1 MIVVSNYPWA
11 VFFTIMAMI
20 CWGSWANTQK
30 LVQGTWRFELFYW
43 DMVIGILLLS
53 IVAAFTVGSLGDMG
67 RSFLVD
73 LSQAKGG
80 SILSAML
87 GGVVW
92 NLGNLLLVAAIAV
105 AGMSVGFPIG
115 GGIAWV
121 LGIVVNYILIIM
133 DKGRSEDDAFLLFSG
148 VGVII
153 FAIILSMIAYR
164 RLASEQKKPSL
175 KGILLSIFAGILIA
189 FFYGLVVNSLSNE
202 YVAGGTGTLTPFTA
216 VFFFAVGVFISTFI
230 FNPIFMRK
238 PVQGQPVYMA
248 QYWQGSGRTHLI
260 GVLGGSIWMLGMVMS
275 FMAAGSAGPAISYAL
290 SNAAPVVAIL
300 WGVLVWK
307 EFAEAPRGT
316 NRLLVIMFIAY
327 LIGLALITYSKVIS

>member
-1 MIVVSNYPWA
+1 MIVVTNYPLA
-11 VFFTIMAMI
+11 VFFTLLAMV

-30 LVQGTWRFELFYW
+30 LVQGIWRFELFYW
-43 DMVIGILLLS
+43 DMVIGLLLLS
-53 IVAAFTVGSLGDMG
+53 LVAAFTVGSMGSMG
-67 RSFLVD
+67 RPFLDD
-73 LSQAKGG
+73 LAQADSG
-80 SILSAML
+80 SIISAML

-121 LGIVVNYILIIM
+121 LGIIVNYILIVM
-133 DKGRSEDDAFLLFSG
+133 DKGMSEDNTFLLFTG
-148 VGVII
+148 VAVII
-153 FAIILSMIAYR
+153 FAIVLSMKAYR

-175 KGILLSIFAGILIA
+175 KGILLSIFAGLLIA

-202 YVAGGTGTLTPFTA
+202 FVAGGTGSLTPFTA

-230 FNPIFMRK
+230 FNPVFMAK
-238 PVQGQPVYMA
+238 PIQGEPVKISAYFR
-248 QYWQGSGRTHLI
+248 GNLRTHLI
-260 GVLGGSIWMLGMVMS
+260 GVLGGSIWMLGMVLS

-307 EFAEAPRGT
+307 EFAGAPAGT

-327 LIGLALITYSKVIS
+327 LIGLMLITYSKV

>member
-1 MIVVSNYPWA
+1 MIVVTNYPLA
-11 VFFTIMAMI
+11 VLFTILAMV

-43 DMVIGILLLS
+43 DMVFGILLLS
-53 IVAAFTVGSLGDMG
+53 IVAAFTVGSMGIMG
-67 RSFLVD
+67 RSFLED
-73 LSQAKGG
+73 LTQADMG
-80 SILSAML
+80 SIISAIL

-121 LGIVVNYILIIM
+121 LGIIVNYILIIM
-133 DKGRSEDDAFLLFSG
+133 DKGQPEDNTYLLFSG

-153 FAIILSMIAYR
+153 IAIILSMKAYQ

-175 KGILLSIFAGILIA
+175 KGILLSIFAGLLIA

-202 YVAGGTGTLTPFTA
+202 FVAGGTGSLTPFTA
-216 VFFFAVGVFISTFI
+216 IFFFAVGVFVSTFV
-230 FNPIFMRK
+230 FNPVFMAR
-238 PVQGQPVYMA
+238 PVQGEPVKISA
-248 QYWQGSGRTHLI
+248 YWSGTFRTHLVGI
-260 GVLGGSIWMLGMVMS
+260 LGGSIWMLGMVLS

-307 EFAEAPRGT
+307 EFADAPRGT

-327 LIGLALITYSKVIS
+327 LIGLMLITYSKV

>member
-1 MIVVSNYPWA
+1 MIVVTNYPLA
-11 VFFTIMAMI
+11 VFFTLLAMV

-30 LVQGTWRFELFYW
+30 LVQGIWRFELFYW
-43 DMVIGILLLS
+43 DMVIGLLLLS
-53 IVAAFTVGSLGDMG
+53 LVAAFTVGSMGSMG
-67 RSFLVD
+67 RPFLDD
-73 LSQAKGG
+73 LAQADSG
-80 SILSAML
+80 SIISAML

-121 LGIVVNYILIIM
+121 LGIIVNYILIVM
-133 DKGRSEDDAFLLFSG
+133 DKGMSEDNTFLLFTG
-148 VGVII
+148 VAVII
-153 FAIILSMIAYR
+153 FAIVLSMKAYR

-175 KGILLSIFAGILIA
+175 KGILLSIFAGLLIA

-202 YVAGGTGTLTPFTA
+202 FVAGGTGSLTPFTA

-230 FNPIFMRK
+230 FNPVFMAK
-238 PVQGQPVYMA
+238 PVQGEPVKISAYFR
-248 QYWQGSGRTHLI
+248 GNLRTHLI
-260 GVLGGSIWMLGMVMS
+260 GVLGGSIWMLGMVLS

-307 EFAEAPRGT
+307 EFAGAPAGT

-327 LIGLALITYSKVIS
+327 LIGLMLITYSKV